1 MSCIYYGNKENLNF
15 NSAEHIFPNAL
26 GGKLKL
32 PCDYVSKEANQYF
45 SKLERELFKG
55 QTMLNFI
62 RPFYIKNK
70 ETAIF
75 EVENNNAG
83 YLKNGELF
91 LVPRIIL
98 KNLDKKNVE
107 MNINFPDTIK
117 ELHKELNI
125 ILSELKNN
133 FDKIKVK
140 HQGIDT
146 ETVEIIC
153 RKEKNKY
160 KFEILASKRI
170 DIKELKNLII
180 NGKIEKIKKSYNDI
194 QNPEMNIQLT
204 VNIQL
209 YYKIFGKTAINLI
222 AYTEG
227 KEFVEHKDF
236 KNIKNKILGND
247 NINLYKDIAFIPPH
261 EKNSFNNLINSIS
274 IEIPFF
280 NPELIEKIQKKY
292 TNKGTR
298 SNIYICNHGSN
309 IVANFS
315 IFEKIFL
322 YILLVE
328 NSKIEITPIFYSI
341 NHETK
346 EELFSKNFENE
357 VMKFVKQVIDNEHT
371 KHKFF

>member
-75 EVENNNAG
+75 EVGNNNAG

-170 DIKELKNLII
+170 DIKELENLII
-180 NGKIEKIKKSYNDI
+180 NGKIEEIKKSYNDI

-204 VNIQL
+204 VDIQL

-247 NINLYKDIAFIPPH
+247 NINLNKDIAFIPPH
-261 EKNSFNNLINSIS
+261 EKNFFNNSINSLS

-280 NPELIEKIQKKY
+280 NPKLIERIQKKY
-292 TNKGTR
+292 TSKGTR
-298 SNIYICNHGSN
+298 SNIYICNKGN
-309 IVANFS
+309 NLVAIFS
-315 IFEKIFL
+315 IFEEIFF

-328 NSKIEITPIFYSI
+328 NSETKIVPIFYSI

-357 VMKFVKQVIDNEHT
+357 VMKFVKQVIDNEHA